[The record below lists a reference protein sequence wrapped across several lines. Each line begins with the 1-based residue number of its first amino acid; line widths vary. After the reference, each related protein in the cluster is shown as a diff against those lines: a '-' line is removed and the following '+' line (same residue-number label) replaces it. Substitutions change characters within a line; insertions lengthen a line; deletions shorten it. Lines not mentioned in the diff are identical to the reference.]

1 MSGKTIGDLIRE
13 QMDVRNADDDA
24 VLAYKIQEA
33 QEEIYGIEVM
43 NSADLL
49 QELRSRG
56 IVVELERPPVLEVEE
71 DDRDINWD
79 NVTAAKTQVFGS
91 DKNKG

>member
-71 DDRDINWD
+71 DERGINWD